1 MKRLNVFVPLILTA
15 SLLSPSLSVA
25 KVYQCEVDGKLVF
38 QDHLCEV
45 SETQKELIVV
55 QSIASD
61 FTDEERKLI
70 NSNEVA
76 IGMTEKALLKSR
88 GEPNTIH
95 RSGRGG
101 EQWVYQGD
109 DGRMLQVLMK
119 DGKVFDWRD

>member
-1 MKRLNVFVPLILTA
+1 MQGLNVFVLLLLTA
-15 SLLSPSLSVA
+15 SLLFPSLSVA
-25 KVYQCEVDGKLVF
+25 KVYQCEVDGKVVF

-45 SETQKELIVV
+45 SETQKELVVV

-61 FTDEERKLI
+61 FSDEERKLI

-88 GEPNTIH
+88 GEPTAVH

-101 EQWVYQGD
+101 EQWVYQGE
-109 DGRMLQVLMK
+109 DGRTLQVLMK